1 MAFTRGTS
9 PEIRGTITSF
19 TDLRVWQLGHQ
30 LVLAIYKETGEF
42 PSSEQFGL
50 TSQLRRA
57 IVSFTSNIAEGFTRR
72 TSSDRRHFYVMALGS
87 LTEVQNQLLIARDV
101 GFLNKDAFAD
111 LAAQTVELSK
121 MLNGLIKKTVDKSV
135 DRIS

>member
-1 MAFTRGTS
+1 MALSRGTS
-9 PEIRGTITSF
+9 PELRGTITSF

-30 LVLAIYKETGEF
+30 LVLAIYKETASF
-42 PSSEQFGL
+42 PQGEQFGL

-57 IVSFTSNIAEGFTRR
+57 IVSFTSNIAEGFSRR
-72 TSSDRRHFYVMALGS
+72 TASDRRHFYVMALGS

-101 GFLNKDAFAD
+101 GFLSKEIFSK

-121 MLNGLIKKTVDKSV
+121 MQNGLIKKTVDGVRTS
-135 DRIS
+135 